1 MIRTGTRP
9 GRVVA
14 GITMCLAATVFFASM
29 DSTSKVVMLAGV
41 PTLLA
46 VWARYLVQAVLTTA
60 FVLPMGGPG
69 ILRTRAPL
77 MHLVRG
83 LLLATTTVI
92 LFVAMHY
99 MPVGEFTAIV
109 LVAPL
114 VITLMAGLFFKEHV
128 SPLRW
133 SLVAGGFTGT
143 LVILRPGGEAF
154 TLAMLLPLVHI
165 AANTAFQLIT
175 SRMARTENPLTMH
188 LYTSWVG
195 ALVVMPLLPRVWG
208 AAVSPAMWGLIA
220 LMGVLAAVGH
230 LLLILAYQRAP
241 AAALMPTMYAQIAF
255 AMAAGW
261 ILFDHVPDGW
271 SLLGMAL
278 IALCG
283 VGGAAL
289 TVFEQRRA

>member
-1 MIRTGTRP
+1 MIRAGLRP
-9 GRVVA
+9 GRVLA
-14 GITMCLAATVFFASM
+14 GIAMCVAATVFFASM

-41 PTLLA
+41 PMLLA

-77 MHLVRG
+77 LHLARG
-83 LLLATTTVI
+83 LMLAATTVI
-92 LFVAMHY
+92 LFASMRF

-128 SPLRW
+128 PPLRW
-133 SLVAGGFTGT
+133 ALLAGGFTGT
-143 LVILRPGGEAF
+143 LVILRPGGESFSA
-154 TLAMLLPLVHI
+154 AMLLPLLHI

-188 LYTSWVG
+188 LYTGWVG
-195 ALVVMPLLPRVWG
+195 ALVVMPLLPLVWG
-208 AAVSPAMWGLIA
+208 TPVTLAMWGLIA

-241 AAALMPTMYAQIAF
+241 AAALMPTLYAQIPF

-261 ILFDHVPDGW
+261 LLFDHVPDGW
-271 SLLGMAL
+271 ALLGMGL
-278 IALCG
+278 IAVCG
-283 VGGAAL
+283 VGGAVL
-289 TVFEQRRA
+289 TIVEQRRA